1 MFIPLLPLL
10 TIAASLQESVFN
22 YFNYNNA
29 ADLASWTSRLRTEG
43 QVEPLFLS
51 FVNDVWMSLQLENA
65 PLSSYFNPAFV
76 TALGSGDPVGY
87 GSCLSLSDGGLA
99 PTRPSSAVAPIRGFA
114 NRPFTSATSPFPL
127 PTRLATTT
135 RPSGPAPDSTGEPHN
150 PWATQDA
157 SLVSSSSLP
166 TSTSL
171 PIAAPSSGPE
181 FLSHPLAITYGEPD
195 ASVATSTPMPVVSSA
210 VHPTPPP
217 AAGAPADRP
226 SLASRYVWTLLWML
240 PIAIHLGIGAGIYLA
255 QRRLTQYRCQDPE
268 AGLPD
273 ILKILRLHEELKGLP
288 HIIHLYDISP
298 GELQSYIELAVR
310 TRRSLYGN
318 PTAEPEVMR
327 AQDPVAPPSV
337 SRTPSAGPSPVPGP
351 SNART
356 PDTPN
361 PPSGLA
367 AMSEDL
373 ASAVARF
380 DRLFA
385 EVQTREARID
395 LAMRRLSEDIDCAP
409 GSEELSLESNAPVA
423 SSSDER
429 HKAETRARTSG
440 DTLGHKVTKRTSR
453 MVMGGELP
461 TPEPSRG
468 RSQSRVPRAGDA
480 AGDVG
485 GAWFLPNQDLV
496 SDKPAPTWLFGEEPD
511 EQTGV

>member
-1 MFIPLLPLL
+1 
-10 TIAASLQESVFN
+10 
-22 YFNYNNA
+22 
-29 ADLASWTSRLRTEG
+29 
-43 QVEPLFLS
+43 
-51 FVNDVWMSLQLENA
+51 MSLQLENA
-65 PLSSYFNPAFV
+65 PLSSYFNSAFV

-99 PTRPSSAVAPIRGFA
+99 PTRPSSAVAPIRGYA
-114 NRPFTSATSPFPL
+114 NRPSTSATSPFPP

-135 RPSGPAPDSTGEPHN
+135 RPSGRAPDYTGEPHN

-157 SLVSSSSLP
+157 SLASSSSLP

-171 PIAAPSSGPE
+171 PVVAPSSGPE

-210 VHPTPPP
+210 VHPTPP
-217 AAGAPADRP
+217 AATGAPADHP
-226 SLASRYVWTLLWML
+226 SLASRYVWTLLWIL

-255 QRRLTQYRCQDPE
+255 QRRLTQYRYQDPE

-273 ILKILRLHEELKGLP
+273 ILNILRLHEELKGLP

-298 GELQSYIELAVR
+298 GELRNYIELAVR

-327 AQDPVAPPSV
+327 AQASPDDTAP
-337 SRTPSAGPSPVPGP
+337 G
-351 SNART
+351 T

-423 SSSDER
+423 TSSAGR
-429 HKAETRARTSG
+429 HKAETRARGSG
-440 DTLGHKVTKRTSR
+440 DTLGHKITKRTSR
-453 MVMGGELP
+453 MAMEGELP

-468 RSQSRVPRAGDA
+468 RSQSRVPWAGD
-480 AGDVG
+480 
-485 GAWFLPNQDLV
+485 
-496 SDKPAPTWLFGEEPD
+496 
-511 EQTGV
+511 